1 MEPTA
6 AGTIVDRRSMVSLM
20 SRLRASRG
28 QADPYP
34 IYAELRSMGDVLPAP
49 WGGHLL
55 LSHELCDQVLRS
67 RTWAT
72 FDAEWRARQG
82 EGNRWSAPAS
92 RQLSKTLQGLNP
104 PHHTRQRRSLGN
116 VFDRNT
122 LTGLQ
127 PFVAQAVED
136 LLDRLSGQLRTNGEA
151 DFSALVGED
160 LPVATIG
167 HWLKLPQA
175 DHALLRELT
184 HGQAYAQELLP
195 SASQLAQA
203 NAAAEG
209 LREYFTAV
217 VAERRRSLGD
227 DALSNWIRTWD
238 ELEPDREVADET
250 LYHLVMF
257 IVIASLETTSTL
269 LSNMVW
275 LLDQHP
281 RQRAWLL
288 DHPEAAPNAVEE
300 VLRYDPPIHLT
311 TRVATEDTVLSGV
324 RIARDEVVHVM
335 IAAANHDPDQF
346 VDPDT
351 FDIGRTA
358 AHLGFGGG
366 IHYCIGAA
374 LARVEATE
382 LLQGL
387 IRRFPTLR
395 VTTPPLWEPRMAFR
409 RLTAL
414 HVAER

>member
-1 MEPTA
+1 MEPSA
-6 AGTIVDRRSMVSLM
+6 AGTIVDRRSMVSLI

-28 QADPYP
+28 QANPYP
-34 IYAELRSMGDVLPAP
+34 IYAELRAMGDVVPAP

-55 LSHELCDQVLRS
+55 LSYELCDQVLRS
-67 RTWAT
+67 KAWAT

-82 EGNRWSAPAS
+82 DGNRWSAPAS

-104 PHHTRQRRSLGN
+104 PVHTQQRRSLGN
-116 VFDRNT
+116 VFDRST
-122 LTGLQ
+122 LAGLQ
-127 PFVAQAVED
+127 PFVGQNVEE
-136 LLDRLSGQLRTNGEA
+136 LLDRLSDRLRATGEA
-151 DFSALVGED
+151 DFATLVGEE
-160 LPVATIG
+160 LPVATIS

-203 NAAAEG
+203 NTAAEG

-217 VAERRRSLGD
+217 VADRRRSLGD
-227 DALSNWIRTWD
+227 DALSRWIRTWD

-275 LLDQHP
+275 LLDQNP
-281 RQRAWLL
+281 RQRSWLL
-288 DHPEAAPNAVEE
+288 AHPEATPNAVEE

-311 TRVATEDTVLSGV
+311 TRVATEDTELAGT
-324 RIARDEVVHVM
+324 RIERDEVVHVM
-335 IAAANHDPDQF
+335 IAAANHDPSQF
-346 VDPDT
+346 ADPDT

-366 IHYCIGAA
+366 IHFCIGAM
-374 LARVEATE
+374 LARLEATE

-387 IRRFPTLR
+387 NRRFPTLR
-395 VTTPPLWEPRMAFR
+395 VTTPPFWEPRMAFR

-414 HVAER
+414 HVAEH

>member
-1 MEPTA
+1 
-6 AGTIVDRRSMVSLM
+6 MVSLI
-20 SRLRASRG
+20 SRLRSSKG
-28 QADPYP
+28 QANPYP
-34 IYAELRSMGDVLPAP
+34 IYAELRAMGDVVPAP
-49 WGGHLL
+49 WNGYLL
-55 LSHELCDQVLRS
+55 LSHDLCDQVLRS
-67 RTWAT
+67 RAWAT

-82 EGNRWSAPAS
+82 DASRWTAPAAI
-92 RQLSKTLQGLNP
+92 QLSKTLQGLNP
-104 PHHTRQRRSLGN
+104 PVHTRQRRSLGN

-122 LTGLQ
+122 LTNLQ
-127 PFVAQAVED
+127 PFVERTVEK
-136 LLDRLSGQLRTNGEA
+136 LLDRLSEHMRSAGEA
-151 DFSALVGED
+151 DFATLVGEE
-160 LPVATIG
+160 LPVATIS
-167 HWLKLPQA
+167 HWLNLPPA
-175 DHALLRELT
+175 DHALLRDLT

-203 NAAAEG
+203 NTAAQG
-209 LREYFTAV
+209 LRDYFTAL

-227 DALSNWIRTWD
+227 DPLSRWIRTWD
-238 ELEPDREVADET
+238 ELEPDREEADET

-269 LSNMVW
+269 LSNMVR

-288 DHPEAAPNAVEE
+288 DHPEATPNAVEE

-324 RIARDEVVHVM
+324 HIARDEVVHVM
-335 IAAANHDPDQF
+335 IAAANHDPAQF
-346 VDPDT
+346 ADPDT

-358 AHLGFGGG
+358 SHLGFGGG
-366 IHYCIGAA
+366 IHYCLGAA
-374 LARVEATE
+374 LARVEAIA

-387 IRRFPTLR
+387 NRRFPTLR

-414 HVAER
+414 YVAER